1 MTAVART
8 MLEVEEEARR
18 RRREEL
24 VRVLGTTI
32 GGALAD
38 PNVVEVMVNEDG
50 AVWIDELVGGM
61 RDTEL
66 RMAPIEVEDVITTI
80 ASALG
85 KSIDR
90 RNPSLQGELP
100 LDGSRVQ
107 AFMPPATET
116 APALVIRKKAA
127 RIFTLADYVA
137 GGILAAPHR
146 ALLEAAVRERRVVLI
161 VGGTGSGKTTLV
173 NALLAETATTTPRDR
188 LVIIEDT
195 RELQSPSRNKVH
207 LIKSDTRSYTQLL
220 KESLRTRPDRLV
232 FGELR
237 DEAAFDFLM
246 ALNTGHRGSFST
258 IHANSARDALSR
270 LEDLVRVA
278 GHPAVPST
286 IARAIDMLVFI
297 ERTGDTRRVT
307 EVASIHGL
315 SARGDY
321 ELEYIE
327 PHKQHS
333 PTLEVSHVT

>member
-1 MTAVART
+1 MTAVAQT
-8 MLEVEEEARR
+8 ILLVEEEARR

-50 AVWIDELVGGM
+50 AVWIDQLAGGM
-61 RDTEL
+61 RETEL
-66 RMAPIEVEDVITTI
+66 RMAAIEVEDVITTI

-85 KSIDR
+85 KSVDR

-127 RIFTLADYVA
+127 RIFTLAEYVA
-137 GGILAAPHR
+137 AGMLATTHCE
-146 ALLEAAVRERRVVLI
+146 LLEAAVRQRLVALI
-161 VGGTGSGKTTLV
+161 VGGTGSGKTTLL
-173 NALLAETATTTPRDR
+173 NALLAETAAKTPRDR
-188 LVIIEDT
+188 LVLIEDT

-207 LIKSDTRSYTQLL
+207 LIKSDSRGYTQLL
-220 KESLRTRPDRLV
+220 KESLRARPDRLV

-258 IHANSARDALSR
+258 IHANSSRDALSR

-286 IARAIDMLVFI
+286 IARAIDLIVFI
-297 ERTGDTRRVT
+297 GRTGDTRRVT
-307 EVASIHGL
+307 ECASVRGL
-315 SARGDY
+315 NAGGDY
-321 ELEYIE
+321 ELEYVE
-327 PHKQHS
+327 PYGPIPLKS
-333 PTLEVSHVT
+333 K